1 MMMHNEKA
9 MANTANTAV
18 STTMVT
24 EEKNELFFLHRERM
38 SSRTG
43 DQIDFTIYH
52 CETPFVG
59 MGSCADVGFGG
70 PATGALPEGWIEKL
84 DVVSGRLFY
93 FHEKHPTFFDLGSSG
108 RSSALR
114 PNQGRGSVVSLRQ

>member
-1 MMMHNEKA
+1 
-9 MANTANTAV
+9 
-18 STTMVT
+18 
-24 EEKNELFFLHRERM
+24 M
-38 SSRTG
+38 SSRTC

-93 FHEKHPTFFDLGSSG
+93 FHEKHPTFSTWD
-108 RSSALR
+108 R
-114 PNQGRGSVVSLRQ
+114 PVAPPPYDPTKAVVR